1 MDKLTIE
8 AYDFDAEKVAKLHE
22 SLIPERLYQLAL
34 EYFIPGG
41 KTLDI
46 GCGSGRDTGW
56 LARNG
61 FETLGIDASS
71 GMLEQAIKRHP
82 ELTFQQIALPDLAGI
97 ADGFYSNVLCSAV
110 LMHLEQASLQIA
122 AKNILRVLDESGV
135 LLLSFRGT
143 RESDKRENGKLYET
157 IAKNEAIGL
166 FEREGGELLFCEA
179 TLEIGR
185 DHLWHTFVFKK
196 MADVDNT
203 G

>member
-8 AYDFDAEKVAKLHE
+8 AYDFDAEKVSKLHE

-46 GCGSGRDTGW
+46 GCGSGRDTDW

-71 GMLEQAIKRHP
+71 GMLEQAIKRDP
-82 ELTFQQIALPDLAGI
+82 ELTFQQITLPDLAGI

-122 AKNILRVLDESGV
+122 AKNILRALDKCGV

-143 RESDKRENGKLYET
+143 RESDKRENGKLYEA

-166 FEREGGELLFCEA
+166 FEREGGELLFCESA
-179 TLEIGR
+179 LENGR
-185 DHLWHTFVFKK
+185 NHMWQTFVFKK
-196 MADVDNT
+196 
-203 G
+203 